1 MPSVT
6 IFQAITI
13 GIVEG
18 LTEFL
23 PISST
28 GHMILTSSFLQV
40 DPKDIEF
47 TKLFEVCI
55 QLGAIMAVVV
65 GYRKKFLRQGMDF
78 YKKLLIAVSPA
89 LVLGFLLNKKIDA
102 LLESNLTVAWTMLI
116 GGVALLFVDN
126 LFRNPNQNEAE
137 KVTPKQ
143 ALTIGFWQVLAM
155 VPGMSRSACTIVGGM
170 QQKLTRKA
178 AAEFSFFL
186 AVPTMCAAT
195 GYKLL
200 KAAKN
205 DVSLIISPDHLT
217 LLLVGNVVAFI
228 TAMLAIKTFIGF
240 LNSHG
245 FRVFGIYRVIMG
257 LIVLGLIYS
266 GRL

>member
-1 MPSVT
+1 MGNVT
-6 IFQAITI
+6 IFQAITL
-13 GIVEG
+13 GVVEG

-40 DPKDIEF
+40 DVKDIEF

-55 QLGAIMAVVV
+55 QLGAIMAVVI
-65 GYRKKFLRQGMDF
+65 GYRKRFLRQKIDF
-78 YKKLLIAVSPA
+78 YKKLLIAVAPA
-89 LVLGFLLNKKIDA
+89 LVLGLLLNKKIDA

-126 LFRNPNQNEAE
+126 FFRDPVQNEAE

-155 VPGMSRSACTIVGGM
+155 IPGMSRSACTIIGGM

-200 KAAKN
+200 KALKT
-205 DVSLIISPDHLT
+205 DPSLITSSDHLM
-217 LLLVGNVVAFI
+217 LLFVGNLVAFV

-240 LNSHG
+240 LNNHG
-245 FRVFGIYRVIMG
+245 FRLFGIYRVVMG